1 MILKSIV
8 RHRNLFFVSIVGL
21 SLIMGSCATR
31 NAALQKKGGQLERTA
46 DGVAVRSTLS
56 AEDSLRYD
64 YFFLESVRQEN
75 AGHYAAAYDL
85 LQHALKINPDAA
97 EAYFAESVYL
107 SELKQDSLALNHL
120 EKAAAL
126 NPDNSYYIERV
137 AQYYTNAKDYVKAID
152 SFEELYA
159 RNKDREDVLEILL
172 RLYQQQK
179 DYDKM
184 LSTINR
190 IEQIEGESEEIILS
204 KMQVYELKGDKKS
217 AFGVLKKLSDAHP
230 SDLNYKVMMGN
241 WLMQNKREKDAY
253 RIFSAALKEEPDNAY
268 VQSSMA
274 DYYQAMG
281 QDSLANQ
288 MKEQMLLSPKT
299 SSESRI
305 TLLQQAVRDNQ
316 QEGWDSTKIL
326 RLFQRVMA
334 AHPKDADVAGLNAA
348 YMSLKKMPQDSVL
361 KAYQHVIDIA
371 PDNAAARFQLIQ
383 AQWAK
388 KNWDKV
394 IDLSKPA
401 LEYNPEEMAFYYF
414 LGVAYYQK
422 NETDMALNTFQKG
435 VSEIN
440 SQSDPNI
447 VSDFYGFMGDILHQ
461 KGKADE
467 AFAAYDS
474 CLQWKADNVECLNNY
489 AYFLSQENRELQ
501 KAEQMSYKTV
511 QAEPR
516 NSTFLDTYAWILFMQ
531 GRYAEAKIYADQA
544 VLNDT
549 DSVQSGVV
557 LEHAGDIHA
566 KLGDMTAALDYWK
579 KALKAGGVDNQAILE
594 RKIKLKKYI
603 K

>member
-1 MILKSIV
+1 MILESIV
-8 RHRNLFFVSIVGL
+8 RHRNLFFVCIVGL
-21 SLIMGSCATR
+21 SLMVGSCATR
-31 NAALQKKGGQLERTA
+31 NAALQKKGSLMERTA
-46 DGVAVRSTLS
+46 NGVSIQSALS

-85 LQHALKINPDAA
+85 LQHALKINPYAA

-137 AQYYTNAKDYVKAID
+137 AQYYTNAKDYAKAIE
-152 SFEELYA
+152 SFENLYA
-159 RNKDREDVLEILL
+159 RNRDREDVLEILL

-190 IEQIEGESEEIILS
+190 IEQIEGESEGIILS

-241 WLMQNKREKDAY
+241 WLMQNKREKEAY
-253 RIFSAALKEEPDNAY
+253 QIFSAALKEEPDNAY

-288 MKEQMLLSPKT
+288 MKVQMLLSPKT

-316 QEGWDSTKIL
+316 QQGGDSTKIL
-326 RLFQRVMA
+326 RLFQRVMT

-383 AQWAK
+383 AEWAK

-422 NETDMALNTFQKG
+422 NNADMALNTFQKG

-461 KGKADE
+461 KGRADE
-467 AFAAYDS
+467 AYAAYDS

-516 NSTFLDTYAWILFMQ
+516 NSTFLDTYAWILFRQ

-566 KLGDMTAALDYWK
+566 KLGDMAAALDFWK
-579 KALKAGGVDNQAILE
+579 KALRAGGVDNQAILE